1 VKFVGARRAALGVFV
16 SLALAPAAHAQD
28 AGVFASKLGAIYS
41 AVGYDLKFGAATT
54 NGSTITYDGLDMTFT
69 GTGTPA
75 YSYKLGSKLTF
86 SGVKA
91 GTDGSYTADSLTL
104 PDMDFKVE
112 DTEVSIK
119 NIAFN
124 HIYLPAT
131 KTPGMV
137 DMAELIGDATIGPIT
152 VTASGAKAATIDQVT
167 LKNAFT
173 PAQGDAAL
181 SAIVA
186 NAVASGINVDLTAA
200 KDPDSVAQAK
210 ALNLSTIT
218 GKGVEAFSWSLKDGH
233 LNANEISLGFDNIGK
248 IKFAFD
254 ITGYTPALLETLIG
268 AEKSLASS
276 GAGAADDSGK
286 QTALLLGSLQ
296 SVFLN
301 SVSLRYDDASITNK
315 LLDYTA
321 KQQNT
326 TKDALI
332 DQIVMGAGGAMNQG
346 ASGTA
351 PDPMTLLS
359 QAALRAFLNNPQSIE
374 VKLAPKT
381 PLGVLGIV
389 GAAMAPDSLADQIG
403 LQVLVNDKQVTPAD
417 TAAEAKRDADAAASA
432 PAAPADT
439 TTAPADDSSTA
450 PSDDSTTAPAD
461 STAGSSSDSS
471 APASDGTADKLSSSH
486 SK

>member
-1 VKFVGARRAALGVFV
+1 MRRAALGVFV
-16 SLALAPAAHAQD
+16 SLVLVPAAHAQD

-41 AVGYDLKFGAATT
+41 AVGYDLKFGAAST
-54 NGSTITYDGLDMTFT
+54 NGSTITYDGLDLTFT
-69 GTGTPA
+69 GAGTPA
-75 YSYKLGSKLTF
+75 YAYKLDSKLVF

-112 DTEVSIK
+112 DTEIAIK

-152 VTASGAKAATIDQVT
+152 VTVSGAKAATINQVT

-186 NAVASGINVDLTAA
+186 NAVATGISVDLTAA

-233 LNANEISLGFDNIGK
+233 LSASEISLGFDNIGK
-248 IKFAFD
+248 IKLAFD
-254 ITGYTPALLETLIG
+254 LTGYTPALLETLAS

-296 SVFLN
+296 TLFLN

-321 KQQNT
+321 KQQNL

-332 DQIVMGAGGAMNQG
+332 DQIVMGAGGAMSQG
-346 ASGTA
+346 ASGSP

-359 QAALRAFLNNPQSIE
+359 QAALRAFLNNPQSME
-374 VKLAPKT
+374 VKLAPKA
-381 PLGVLGIV
+381 PLGILGIV

-403 LQVLVNDKQVTPAD
+403 LQVLVNDKPISATD
-417 TAAEAKRDADAAASA
+417 TAVEAKRDADAAASA
-432 PAAPADT
+432 PAAPDAST
-439 TTAPADDSSTA
+439 AAPADDTSTA
-450 PSDDSTTAPAD
+450 PSDDSTAAPASDD
-461 STAGSSSDSS
+461 SAT
-471 APASDGTADKLSSSH
+471 PASDGTPDKLSSSH